1 MKPHYAPPPDSAK
14 VVAMPEH
21 GDSVPILFKAV
32 TSDDLHARLAHLGVT
47 ARLARR
53 LQAAVLQRGAS
64 EAPAALSETSPR
76 LLERVRQITRVP
88 RLTLLEK
95 RTSPTDGFTKYLF
108 QGDGPDP
115 FETVR
120 IPLLHRPGDEK
131 YVVCVS
137 SQVGCAMGCVFC
149 ATGRMG
155 FQRNLAAWEI
165 VDQVMQVRDDSPHQV
180 RGVVFMGMGEPFLNY
195 DRVMRAAEV
204 MSDSCG
210 LAINARAITISTV
223 GIAPMIR
230 RFTAER
236 RLHRLVVSLTSAD
249 PQRRREL
256 LPVEATHP
264 LPELMA
270 AVREYHEATGE
281 RVTLAWTL
289 LAGVNTRPED
299 ARRLAGLTAGLP
311 VRLDLIDVNDATGQF
326 TPPSDAERQAFRD
339 ALTVELG
346 MPVVRRYSGGKDVDG
361 ACGMLAGRRAG
372 GTR

>member
-1 MKPHYAPPPDSAK
+1 MRDTRSAT
-14 VVAMPEH
+14 
-21 GDSVPILFKAV
+21 PILFKDH
-32 TSDDLHARLAHLGVT
+32 TSADLHARLAPLGVT

-53 LQAAVLQRGAS
+53 LQAAVLQRGAT
-64 EAPAALSETSPR
+64 EAPAALTETSPR
-76 LLERVRQITRVP
+76 LLERVRQATRVP

-108 QGDGPDP
+108 QGDGAEP
-115 FETVR
+115 FEAVR
-120 IPLLHRPGDEK
+120 IPLLHRRGDEK

-155 FQRNLAAWEI
+155 FRRNLAAWEI
-165 VDQVMQVRDDSPHQV
+165 VDQVMQVRDDSPHPV

-195 DRVMRAAEV
+195 DRVMRAADVLSEP
-204 MSDSCG
+204 CG
-210 LAINARAITISTV
+210 VAINARAITISTV
-223 GIAPMIR
+223 GIVPMIR

-236 RLHRLVVSLTSAD
+236 RPHRLVVSLTSAD

-256 LPVEATHP
+256 LPVEAVHP

-270 AVREYHEATGE
+270 AVREYQEATGE

-299 ARRLAGLTAGLP
+299 ARRLAELTAGLP

-326 TPPSDAERQAFRD
+326 TPPSDVERQAFRD

-346 MPVVRRYSGGKDVDG
+346 MPVVRRYSGGKDVEG
-361 ACGMLAGRRAG
+361 ACGMLAGRRIDG
-372 GTR
+372 QKRS

>member
-1 MKPHYAPPPDSAK
+1 M
-14 VVAMPEH
+14 
-21 GDSVPILFKAV
+21 
-32 TSDDLHARLAHLGVT
+32 HAQLASLGVT
-47 ARLARR
+47 PRLARR
-53 LQAAVLQRGAS
+53 LQSAVLLRGAAEVPTS
-64 EAPAALSETSPR
+64 MSETSPR
-76 LLERVRQITRVP
+76 LLERVRQATRVP

-108 QGDGPDP
+108 QGAGPEP

-155 FQRNLAAWEI
+155 FQRNLESWEI
-165 VDQVMQVRDDSPHQV
+165 VDQVMQVRDDSAHPV

-195 DRVMRAAEV
+195 DRVMRAADVLSE
-204 MSDSCG
+204 SCG
-210 LAINARAITISTV
+210 VAINARAITISTG
-223 GIAPMIR
+223 GIVPMIR

-236 RLHRLVVSLTSAD
+236 RPHRLVVSLTSAD
-249 PQRRREL
+249 PERRRAL
-256 LPVEATHP
+256 LPVEAVHP

-270 AVREYHEATGE
+270 AVREYQETMGE

-299 ARRLAGLTAGLP
+299 ARRLAELTAGLP

-326 TPPSDAERQAFRD
+326 TPPSDAERQTFRD
-339 ALTVELG
+339 ALTEELG

-361 ACGMLAGRRAG
+361 ACGMLAGRRIEVKD
-372 GTR
+372 